1 MFSLQKFFGK
11 DPIFFDLFDKSA
23 DQVLMAAQSLK
34 KVLTNPKDP
43 NCLQHIKEARRNS
56 KEITEKIQELVIK
69 TFVTS
74 LEREDIESLATS
86 LYRVIKPMEKFAERY
101 RIATPIVNE
110 SDFVSQIGILIHAA
124 ELIKEMVK
132 LVKRSGKLDEGRKLN
147 SALKQAESDA
157 DSLEIELL
165 RQLYNTESIDPKR
178 LFVAKDMYSILE
190 KGVDRARDVGT
201 VVMHIILKNS

>member
-23 DQVLMAAQSLK
+23 EQVVIAAKGLANVLK
-34 KVLTNPKDP
+34 NPHDP
-43 NCLQHIKEARRNS
+43 NTLQQIIEARRNS

-74 LEREDIESLATS
+74 LEREDIESMATS

-101 RIATPIVNE
+101 RIATPIIHE
-110 SDFVSQIGILIHAA
+110 SDFVGQTGILVHAS

-132 LVKRSGKLDEGRKLN
+132 LVKRSGKLDEARRLN

-157 DSLEIELL
+157 DALEIDLL
-165 RQLYNTESIDPKR
+165 SHLYKDNSIDPKR
-178 LFVAKDMYSILE
+178 LFVAKDMYNLLE
-190 KGVDRARDVGT
+190 KGIDRARDVGT